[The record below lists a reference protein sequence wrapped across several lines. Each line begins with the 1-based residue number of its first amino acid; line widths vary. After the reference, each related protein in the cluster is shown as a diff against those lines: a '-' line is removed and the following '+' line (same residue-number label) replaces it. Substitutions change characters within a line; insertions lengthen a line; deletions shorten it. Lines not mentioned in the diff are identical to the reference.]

1 MLRWPRPDGE
11 LAEPD
16 EFLPLIR
23 RHGLMASV
31 TDFVLNRAL
40 DDAASWRAASV
51 DVPLAVNL
59 FAPSV
64 TNLSFPRDISLALAD
79 RGLNPAALTLEITE
93 DLLLDNIERT
103 RIVLN
108 ELRYN
113 GIRIAIDD
121 FGTGYSAFS
130 YLRDL
135 PIDEVKLDR
144 HFIAPM
150 LGDPRAAAVVQ
161 AVIDLAHRLG
171 IDIVAEGIRNA
182 ETAAWLRDHGCDVG
196 QGFFLSP
203 PVPSAQLLAL
213 LAGPTRQNAHNS
225 PAGRGSTG

>member
-1 MLRWPRPDGE
+1 MRWPRADGE
-11 LAEPD
+11 PAEPD
-16 EFLPLIR
+16 EFIPLIR
-23 RHGLMASV
+23 RHGLMAAV

-40 DDAASWRAASV
+40 DDAASWRAASL

-64 TNLSFPRDISLALAD
+64 ADLGFPREISLALAD
-79 RGLNPAALTLEITE
+79 RGLDPAVLTLEITE
-93 DLLLDNIERT
+93 DLLLENIERT
-103 RIVLN
+103 QIVLN
-108 ELRYN
+108 ELRHN

-121 FGTGYSAFS
+121 FGTGYSALS

-150 LGDPRAAAVVQ
+150 LSDPRAAAVVE

-171 IDIVAEGIRNA
+171 INIVAEGIENA
-182 ETAAWLRDHGCDVG
+182 ETAAWLHEHGCDVG

-203 PVPSAQLLAL
+203 PLPSGQLLAL
-213 LAGPTRQNAHNS
+213 LAGPTQQKARNS
-225 PAGRGSTG
+225 PAGQGSAG